1 MSYKLNATSTTSP
14 HTFSGTLFS
23 LSGIADTATAAT
35 HYFVETATDGY
46 IRPKTLANVKT
57 ELVTTA
63 AVNTAA
69 TAGLYDTG
77 YQRIYKPGG
86 GYSVGNAAS
95 VTGAIQIVV
104 PVTANNRM
112 IRFTVKIFEYATGE
126 SFEVNAGGYWYTGTD
141 ATAGTWA
148 NNPFAYI
155 VGDPSVDRDFTVRM
169 GRRTADNYGVIYIG
183 ELASTWQYPQV
194 YVTDVQQGHTT
205 PVVDYTTNWSISFQS
220 TAFENVTATITSNQ
234 VGRVA
239 ATAAVDTNT
248 TQIATTAYVVGQG
261 YAKLASPTLTGTPAA
276 PTAAQGTNTTQLATT
291 AFVRANAV
299 PLAAAATAGF
309 FDNTTT
315 VPNTTTRLNYGGYFY
330 PTYINLSGSS
340 DTATA
345 ATHYFVETGSDGYV
359 RPKTLANV
367 RKEIED
373 PTADYCVLS
382 CSSQAIDASTQEF
395 FIFDTEGYDANGW
408 HAASSDSIYV
418 PSAGIYMVSGQVNFA
433 VNSVGDTRQMKLER
447 FSSGAVSMDNILL
460 QIAPRGAGATV
471 LSTSGIFVCSAGDYI
486 KMSCYQNGTTAPT
499 TMTCSAAI
507 KVYRMAE
514 Q

>member
-1 MSYKLNATSTTSP
+1 MSYKLNSTTTTNVTFTGTA
-14 HTFSGTLFS
+14 TFSGSSVTLPANTS
-23 LSGIADTATAAT
+23 IGTVSSTELGYLDGVTSAIQTQLGNKQALDADLTAIAALAAT
-35 HYFVETATDGY
+35 
-46 IRPKTLANVKT
+46 
-57 ELVTTA
+57 
-63 AVNTAA
+63 
-69 TAGLYDTG
+69 
-77 YQRIYKPGG
+77 
-86 GYSVGNAAS
+86 S
-95 VTGAIQIVV
+95 
-104 PVTANNRM
+104 
-112 IRFTVKIFEYATGE
+112 
-126 SFEVNAGGYWYTGTD
+126 
-141 ATAGTWA
+141 
-148 NNPFAYI
+148 
-155 VGDPSVDRDFTVRM
+155 
-169 GRRTADNYGVIYIG
+169 
-183 ELASTWQYPQV
+183 
-194 YVTDVQQGHTT
+194 
-205 PVVDYTTNWSISFQS
+205 
-220 TAFENVTATITSNQ
+220 
-234 VGRVA
+234 
-239 ATAAVDTNT
+239 
-248 TQIATTAYVVGQG
+248 
-261 YAKLASPTLTGTPAA
+261 
-276 PTAAQGTNTTQLATT
+276 
-291 AFVRANAV
+291 
-299 PLAAAATAGF
+299 GF